1 MLRMGREYSCGRK
14 DTGKDTTQ
22 IKDGFMRGRP
32 EIFDK
37 TTLLW
42 LYFCS
47 II

>member
-22 IKDGFMRGRP
+22 IKDGFMTGRP
-32 EIFDK
+32 EIFDN

-42 LYFCS
+42 LYVCS